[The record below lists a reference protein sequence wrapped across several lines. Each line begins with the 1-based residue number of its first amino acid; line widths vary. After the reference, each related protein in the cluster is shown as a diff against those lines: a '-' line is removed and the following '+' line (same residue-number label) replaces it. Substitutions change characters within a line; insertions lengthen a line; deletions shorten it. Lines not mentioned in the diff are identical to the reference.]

1 MSIPFF
7 QYSDVKNRSVLK
19 TVQLNNNNNQKPHVS
34 FKEPEI
40 DELSRPV
47 LNGETTYQ
55 RLSRFTRPISING
68 TIEDKSTDNNPSRS
82 LSEPRRETS
91 TS

>member
-1 MSIPFF
+1 MIFD
-7 QYSDVKNRSVLK
+7 YSDVKDRSVLK
-19 TVQLNNNNNQKPHVS
+19 IIQLNNNPKPHVS

-40 DELSRPV
+40 DQLARPIV
-47 LNGETTYQ
+47 NGETTYQ
-55 RLSRFTRPISING
+55 RLSRPVSVNGPI
-68 TIEDKSTDNNPSRS
+68 EEKSTDDNLSRS